1 MKTLTKALVLG
12 FSFLFLVIGTLVVF
26 IDYEFDRAIDT
37 SGPVVVIIPKG
48 SGLNDIAQVLNANG
62 ILQYSSVFIVAVK
75 LLGLSRQ
82 LKAGEY
88 SFPASVSPREV
99 LNILSSG
106 STLIRQVTVPE
117 GLTSSQIVVLLN
129 NTESLV
135 GSITEIP
142 LEGTLLPETYNYSL
156 GDSRERIIERMQQ
169 EMSSRLPALWLN
181 RDKTIPINNIY
192 EAIILASI
200 IEKETSIKEERF
212 LISRVF
218 INRLQRNMRL
228 QSDPTVVYGL
238 PEKIASR
245 PITRADLNNKT
256 PHNTYRIMGLPK
268 TPICNPGI
276 ASIEAALNP
285 AKAKFIYFVASGGG
299 YHAFSTTLSTH
310 NKNVRKW
317 RTLSNKKK
325 AR

>member
-1 MKTLTKALVLG
+1 
-12 FSFLFLVIGTLVVF
+12 
-26 IDYEFDRAIDT
+26 
-37 SGPVVVIIPKG
+37 
-48 SGLNDIAQVLNANG
+48 
-62 ILQYSSVFIVAVK
+62 VFIVAVK

-88 SFPASVSPREV
+88 SFPTSVSPREV

-169 EMSSRLPALWLN
+169 GMSSRLPALWLN

-200 IEKETSIKEERF
+200 IEKETSIKDERF
-212 LISRVF
+212 LIARVF
-218 INRLQRNMRL
+218 MNRLQRNMRL

-238 PEKIASR
+238 PKNVPSR
-245 PITRADLNNKT
+245 PISRADLNTKT
-256 PHNTYRIMGLPK
+256 PHNTYQIMGLPK

-299 YHAFSTTLSTH
+299 YHAFSTTLSAH

>member
-1 MKTLTKALVLG
+1 VRKLTKALVLG
-12 FSFLFLVIGTLVVF
+12 FILLFLAIGTITSFVY
-26 IDYEFDRAIDT
+26 YEFDRAADA
-37 SGPVVVIIPKG
+37 SGSAIVLIPKG
-48 SGLNDIAQVLNANG
+48 SGLNDIAQILNDNG
-62 ILQYSSVFIVAVK
+62 ILRYPSVFVVGVK
-75 LLGLSRQ
+75 LLGLAGQ

-88 SFPASVSPREV
+88 SFRRWASPREV

-106 STLIRQVTVPE
+106 STLIRQITVPE

-129 NTESLV
+129 NMETLA
-135 GSITEIP
+135 GSINDIP

-156 GDSRERIIERMQQ
+156 GDSREQIIERMQQ
-169 EMSSRLPALWLN
+169 GMSSRLPALWLN
-181 RDKTIPINNIY
+181 RDKAIPIKNIY

-200 IEKETSIKEERF
+200 IEKETAIKEERF

-238 PEKIASR
+238 KKERLSR
-245 PITRADLNNKT
+245 PITRAELNAKT

-285 AKAKFIYFVASGGG
+285 AKAKFIYFVARGGG
-299 YHAFSTTLSTH
+299 YHAFSANLSDH

-317 RTLSNKKK
+317 RILSNKNKDQ
-325 AR
+325 